1 MIPGELAFAF
11 GGLNGDLV
19 FCELKGNRDSLILA
33 SFEMATDLPILN
45 GFSEKDGV
53 EGQEYQGKGEVS
65 EFGIPESQAKQ
76 SGQHSYGKNQEL
88 EVSE

>member
-1 MIPGELAFAF
+1 MIPSELAFAF
-11 GGLNGDLV
+11 GGLNGDLI
-19 FCELKGNRDSLILA
+19 FCEFKGNGDALILA
-33 SFEMATDLPILN
+33 SFEMATDLPVLDR
-45 GFSEKDGV
+45 FSKKDGV